1 MSRSDSVT
9 VAVDALGGDGGVA
22 RNLEGCRQALQ
33 SDGQLRVLVAGPEDD
48 CRAVVRQWP
57 DALAGRLHVV
67 AVDQALPADAGAA
80 YALRRGRQS
89 SMAMALHALA
99 DSTADAAVSSGSTA
113 ALMVLARQVLGMLPG
128 IDRPALMAAVPTGQ
142 GSTWMLDLG
151 ANIQVDAERL
161 CQFARLGHVALHA
174 LNGRPPR
181 TALLNI
187 GSEPG
192 KGPDAIREAGRALA
206 EDPNIDYHGFIEAD
220 QVFMGG
226 AELVVCDGFAG
237 NVLLK
242 SAEGAVRLMFAEL
255 KTRFAGS
262 LCGLMARPKLKR
274 LHDSLHPSRHNGAP
288 LLGVRGTVIKSHGG
302 ASAEGLAHAIAL
314 AGLEARRGLGAA
326 MESQLWAED

>member
-1 MSRSDSVT
+1 MSRSNSVT
-9 VAVDALGGDGGVA
+9 VGVDVLGGDGGVA
-22 RNLEGCRQALQ
+22 RNLEGCRLALQ
-33 SDGQLRVLVAGPEDD
+33 SDCSLHILAAGPEDV
-48 CRAVVRQWP
+48 CRTALQRWP
-57 DALAGRLHVV
+57 GMLAERLDLVPAEH
-67 AVDQALPADAGAA
+67 ALPADAGAA
-80 YALRRGRQS
+80 HALRRGKGS
-89 SMAMALHALA
+89 SMAIALRALS
-99 DSTADAAVSSGSTA
+99 DGSVDAVVSSGSTA
-113 ALMVLARQVLGMLPG
+113 ALMVLARQLLGMLPG
-128 IDRPALMAAVPTGQ
+128 IDRPALMAAVPTLH

-151 ANIQVDAERL
+151 ANLHVDAERL
-161 CQFARLGHVALHA
+161 CQFARLGHVALSA
-174 LNGRPPR
+174 LNASPPR

-206 EDPNIDYHGFIEAD
+206 ADPKIDYHGFIEAD
-220 QVFMGG
+220 QVFRGDVD
-226 AELVVCDGFAG
+226 LVVCDGFAG

-262 LCGLMARPKLKR
+262 LCGLLARPKLKR
-274 LHDSLHPSRHNGAP
+274 LHDTLHPSRHNGAP

-326 MESQLWAED
+326 MEAQLWAED